1 MYTDELSSHLVRS
14 SYGCHYLGSVNHL
27 YYADDMV
34 LLSPTPF
41 GLQKLLDVC
50 ADYALD
56 HDMVFNTKKTVCMAI
71 LPVTS
76 VTLLLLRS
84 RCVVTHSPMLMS
96 INILAIVL
104 PTPIPE
110 LMILKFATIIEHY
123 AVGPTHSVANSL
135 YARTLLR
142 GTCIIPIVQTS
153 ATCICGIRFTC
164 RIYQNSRCA
173 STTPRECSLV
183 TIDFAAHPL
192 CSYMSVLTTMMRRTA
207 NRCGTLYRA
216 S

>member
-1 MYTDELSSHLVRS
+1 MKLLCSWYNSQRFHVRWGKSLSDGFSVSNGVRQGGILSPFLFNVYTDELSSHLVRS
-14 SYGCHYLGSVNHL
+14 GYGCHYLGSVNHL

-71 LPVTS
+71 LPGTS

-84 RCVVTHSPMLMS
+84 RCVVTHSPMLMI

-110 LMILKFATIIEHY
+110 LMILKFATNIEHY

-135 YARTLLR
+135 YARTLL
-142 GTCIIPIVQTS
+142 T
-153 ATCICGIRFTC
+153 
-164 RIYQNSRCA
+164 
-173 STTPRECSLV
+173 
-183 TIDFAAHPL
+183 
-192 CSYMSVLTTMMRRTA
+192 
-207 NRCGTLYRA
+207 RA
-216 S
+216 